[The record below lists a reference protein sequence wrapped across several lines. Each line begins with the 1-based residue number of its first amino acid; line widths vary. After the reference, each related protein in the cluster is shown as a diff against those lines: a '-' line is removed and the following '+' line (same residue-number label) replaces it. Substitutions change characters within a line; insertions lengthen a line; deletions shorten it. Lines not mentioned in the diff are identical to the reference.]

1 MLAGVPVI
9 RLDDE
14 RYGLERLNLDD
25 STLSGSGSPSSKTP
39 VTMGQKTPDGK
50 SAK

>member
-1 MLAGVPVI
+1 MI